1 MVFLRYMYTLTW
13 QRDGKLLSGVAVVVR
28 LAKYILS
35 SFQKEFEDTKGK
47 NRIRNSK
54 THRQHNAQKI
64 AKHRATHCFIW
75 RMVIGGWKKRWWI
88 VNVLDL
94 ENICWFSLDCP
105 FLITP
110 SVFFNVCISCI
121 FALFN
126 TLSAFQL
133 VPFHQKGAWYSRSLC
148 VNIQLCTRH
157 YTCWYSRSLCVNIQL
172 CTRHYTCWYSRSLCV
187 NIQLCTRH
195 YTCSNTTTFMSSP
208 MVRCIRYN
216 ILVITFASDM
226 REVGTLLNINRYLH
240 Q

>member
-157 YTCWYSRSLCVNIQL
+157 YTC
-172 CTRHYTCWYSRSLCV
+172 
-187 NIQLCTRH
+187 
-195 YTCSNTTTFMSSP
+195 SNTTTFMSSP